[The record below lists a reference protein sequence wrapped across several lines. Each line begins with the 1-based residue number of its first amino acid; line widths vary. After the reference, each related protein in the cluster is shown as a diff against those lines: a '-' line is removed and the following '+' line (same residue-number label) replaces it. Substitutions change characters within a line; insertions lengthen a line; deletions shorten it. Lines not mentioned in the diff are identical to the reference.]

1 MSKNLIWG
9 VVLGAVGMLALM
21 FFTGFAVTGSSAEA
35 RAEKRS
41 HNAVVDQLAKICV
54 AQFKQSGNTMQ
65 GIKDIQN
72 QSEWTRGEHVK
83 EKGWAKILGAGTP
96 SEDVLKAC
104 GDMIAELK

>member
-54 AQFKQSGNTMQ
+54 AQFEAALAALGYSGFTVDDTYSNATESAALLEASDASRPTQ
-65 GIKDIQN
+65 
-72 QSEWTRGEHVK
+72 TRR
-83 EKGWAKILGAGTP
+83 ALY
-96 SEDVLKAC
+96 
-104 GDMIAELK
+104 